1 MAKACVLYKS
11 IVIVTAVLIAAVFFM
26 RIDNCTASAISIK
39 SAMKVHVME
48 GYVIL
53 INYETCDK
61 WTDGIL
67 FKVHC
72 KFEEKEIMFTSS
84 SINNV
89 ERGWH
94 KTQIAIADI
103 IKKRYG
109 SLRGYEVELYK
120 NGVMVDSRKYL

>member
-1 MAKACVLYKS
+1 MTKAYALYKR
-11 IVIVTAVLIAAVFFM
+11 IIIIAAVLTAAMFLM
-26 RIDNCTASAISIK
+26 RIDNCAAGAISIK
-39 SAMKVHVME
+39 SAMKAHVMG
-48 GYVIL
+48 GYVIF
-53 INYETCDK
+53 INYETYDK

-72 KFEEKEIMFTSS
+72 KFEEKEFMFVSS

-109 SLRGYEVELYK
+109 SLREYEVELYR
-120 NGVMVDSRKYL
+120 NGVLVDSKKYI